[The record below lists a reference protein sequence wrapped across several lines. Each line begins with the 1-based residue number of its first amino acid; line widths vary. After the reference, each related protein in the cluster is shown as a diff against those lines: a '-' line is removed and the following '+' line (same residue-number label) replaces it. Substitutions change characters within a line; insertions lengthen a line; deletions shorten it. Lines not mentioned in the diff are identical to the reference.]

1 MVIGRLRIR
10 TGGGVGAVQSRRTES
25 RMGVIKSG
33 MKRCDGLNRPIGL
46 RWAALLRR
54 IYDVDPLRCPTCG
67 TQMRVISF
75 ILRPSVIDRILAHIR
90 DKGRDPSAGPW
101 ANAAA

>member
-1 MVIGRLRIR
+1 MSASTPADPASSCLSNREIR
-10 TGGGVGAVQSRRTES
+10 
-25 RMGVIKSG
+25 
-33 MKRCDGLNRPIGL
+33 L

-54 IYDVDPLRCPTCG
+54 IYDVDPLRCPACG
-67 TQMRVISF
+67 TQMRIISF

-90 DKGRDPSAGPW
+90 DKGHDPRAGPW